1 MSSEADFYDDDT
13 FYPMFQLARP
23 RNSVIAR
30 KPVAVAG
37 ASTATHQV
45 SPPSTIHEQDEDRIT
60 PAPPRPSTQAEF
72 EAITTPG
79 GSQPFMHYEDFS
91 YFEAEPKGDHVV
103 QERETDALSVQQ
115 TRRPERPQRT
125 RRKRGQRFPWIAEI
139 FWLLI
144 SVACLA
150 VIVVILWKYDEKPL
164 EHCPKD
170 ISLNTFVAFFLAL
183 CQAAF
188 ILPVI
193 EALSQLKWNW
203 YARAARP
210 LTDFQVFEDA
220 TRGLDGSLRLLAST
234 QGR

>member
-1 MSSEADFYDDDT
+1 
-13 FYPMFQLARP
+13 
-23 RNSVIAR
+23 
-30 KPVAVAG
+30 
-37 ASTATHQV
+37 
-45 SPPSTIHEQDEDRIT
+45 
-60 PAPPRPSTQAEF
+60 
-72 EAITTPG
+72 
-79 GSQPFMHYEDFS
+79 MHYEDFS
-91 YFEAEPKGDHVV
+91 YFEAEPKGDHVLHG
-103 QERETDALSVQQ
+103 RETDTLDTQQ
-115 TRRPERPQRT
+115 HMVRRPERPPRP
-125 RRKRGQRFPWIAEI
+125 RRKRGQCRFPWIAEI
-139 FWLLI
+139 LWLSL

-150 VIVVILWKYDEKPL
+150 IIVVILLKYDEKSL
-164 EHCPKD
+164 KHCPKD

-220 TRGLDGSLRLLAST
+220 TKGLDGSLRLLAST